1 MPSRKKSTAKP
12 KPKGYKSGISI
23 NIKNIMKQV
32 QNARPPRN
40 QDFIKLTGKKP
51 MDNLESGNMSRLQLP
66 AMTYASRPLYQF
78 PSLAS
83 LSNVVQEFAPPLSQ
97 ISGPPPQPIRRV
109 EEPLPAQAQ
118 LSRPSTTAVKPN
130 PIIPEYN
137 PSRGLIY
144 EPNINE
150 VAIPVDQYL
159 VPAGSRSELMSFY
172 NEGKED
178 QLQDESQRLVS
189 NQVPLEFLERR
200 RREVAEQREKEQME
214 RELKKLRKR
223 TPAPEPVPVAR
234 AAAESPAESP
244 PRSATVR
251 PLRRQV
257 IEED

>member
-1 MPSRKKSTAKP
+1 MPRRKKSTA

-51 MDNLESGNMSRLQLP
+51 MDNLDSGNMTRLQVP
-66 AMTYASRPLYQF
+66 AMTYASRPLSQF

-83 LSNVVQEFAPPLSQ
+83 LSNIVQEFAPPLSQ
-97 ISGPPPQPIRRV
+97 ISGPAPQPIRRV

-118 LSRPSTTAVKPN
+118 LSRPSRVAVKPN

-137 PSRGLIY
+137 PSRGLIRD
-144 EPNINE
+144 PNINE
-150 VAIPVDQYL
+150 MAIPPEQYL
-159 VPAGSRSELMSFY
+159 LPALSRSELMNFY

-178 QLQDESQRLVS
+178 QVRNDSQYLVS
-189 NQVPLEFLERR
+189 NQVPLDFIERR
-200 RREVAEQREKEQME
+200 RREAAEQRENKQMQKELQKI
-214 RELKKLRKR
+214 RRR
-223 TPAPEPVPVAR
+223 TPAPAPVA
-234 AAAESPAESP
+234 AAGTSP

-251 PLRRQV
+251 PIRREV
-257 IEED
+257 VEDD

>member
-1 MPSRKKSTAKP
+1 MPRRKKSKSTA

-51 MDNLESGNMSRLQLP
+51 MDNLDSGNMTRLQVP
-66 AMTYASRPLYQF
+66 AMTYASRPLSQF

-83 LSNVVQEFAPPLSQ
+83 LSNIVQEFAPPLSQ
-97 ISGPPPQPIRRV
+97 ISGPAPQPIRRV

-118 LSRPSTTAVKPN
+118 LSRPSRVAVKPN

-137 PSRGLIY
+137 PSRGLIRD
-144 EPNINE
+144 PNINE
-150 VAIPVDQYL
+150 MAIPPEQYL
-159 VPAGSRSELMSFY
+159 LPALSRSELMNFY

-178 QLQDESQRLVS
+178 QVRNDSQYLVS
-189 NQVPLEFLERR
+189 NQVPLDFIERR
-200 RREVAEQREKEQME
+200 RREAAEQRENKQMQKELQKI
-214 RELKKLRKR
+214 RRR
-223 TPAPEPVPVAR
+223 TPAPAPVA
-234 AAAESPAESP
+234 AAGTSP

-251 PLRRQV
+251 PIRREV
-257 IEED
+257 VEDD